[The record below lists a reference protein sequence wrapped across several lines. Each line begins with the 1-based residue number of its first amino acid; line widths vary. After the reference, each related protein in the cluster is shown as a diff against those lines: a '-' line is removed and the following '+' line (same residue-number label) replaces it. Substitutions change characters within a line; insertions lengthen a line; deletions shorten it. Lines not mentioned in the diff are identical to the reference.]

1 LGSRGATLFFV
12 IVLAHIQRRS
22 ELPGVSLVCIEKF
35 HLMMYFV
42 IIAVVADAYLSRSAP
57 LQADPGAR

>member
-22 ELPGVSLVCIEKF
+22 ELPGVSLVYIEKF
-35 HLMMYFV
+35 HLMMDFV
-42 IIAVVADAYLSRSAP
+42 IIAVVANAYLSRSAP